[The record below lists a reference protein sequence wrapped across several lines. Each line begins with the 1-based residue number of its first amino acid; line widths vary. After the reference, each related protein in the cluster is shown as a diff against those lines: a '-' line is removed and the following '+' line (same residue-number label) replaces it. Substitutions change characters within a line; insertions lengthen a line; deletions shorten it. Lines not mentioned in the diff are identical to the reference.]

1 MISRIRASAEAV
13 TAQIPDR
20 FLIGVNDWL
29 RRRQVE
35 GSASQ
40 EAQRGRAATEQE
52 KQTEKW
58 RIRKW
63 DSALFFCPTFF
74 CQHLFR

>member
-1 MISRIRASAEAV
+1 VISRIRASAEAV